1 MNKYIQKI
9 SSCFKNVFSECI
21 EMYLGV
27 PQTTSIC
34 SVRNFVYKVSVKS
47 LIKIESC
54 LGIVFIHISAIFSF
68 KLFAIFIQQ
77 RKQSPT
83 TLDIIFG
90 TLSNFDNFMDFL
102 FNLHPQFQRCANDIW
117 LLDKLGLSL
126 SNFDLGERGKTLF
139 F

>member
-1 MNKYIQKI
+1 
-9 SSCFKNVFSECI
+9 
-21 EMYLGV
+21 MYLGV

-102 FNLHPQFQRCANDIW
+102 FNLHPQFQRCANDI
-117 LLDKLGLSL
+117 
-126 SNFDLGERGKTLF
+126 
-139 F
+139 